1 MNSPIRSG
9 ILLIDKPEKLTSADV
24 VNKIKKR
31 WNIAR
36 IGHGG
41 TLDPFA
47 TGLLVILVEE
57 ATKVARFL
65 LEGEKEYEAIAKI
78 GEATNTGDNTGEII
92 STSAPS
98 TLSVEDWQKIGN
110 RFLGKIQQVP
120 HSFSAVKFKGKA
132 LYEYARQGEVI
143 TVPPRE
149 VEILKLNFNS
159 STVSEY
165 SFSVACSGG
174 TYIRVLAEDMARSA
188 GTCAHLTALRRTRS
202 SSFRLESAHDLEK
215 ILHTE
220 TKELPLIPVSE
231 SLSHLPK
238 VNCESK
244 IAEKVRQG
252 NLAAFEF
259 IRSELK
265 QPGYF
270 LLVSQ
275 DSPIAIC
282 NHNPTLVPFCSIERV
297 FSTQL

>member
-1 MNSPIRSG
+1 MNSPTRSG

-31 WNIAR
+31 WGIAR

-65 LEGEKEYEAIAKI
+65 LEGEKEYEATAKL
-78 GEATNTGDNTGEII
+78 GEATETGDNTGEVI
-92 STSAPS
+92 STEATSS
-98 TLSVEDWQKIGN
+98 LTLQDWNNIGDK
-110 RFLGKIQQVP
+110 FLGKIQQVP

-132 LYEYARQGEVI
+132 LYEYARKGEAI

-159 STVSEY
+159 ATATELT
-165 SFSVACSGG
+165 FSVACSGG
-174 TYIRVLAEDMARSA
+174 TYIRVLAEDMAKAA
-188 GTCAHLTALRRTRS
+188 GNCAHLTALRRTRS
-202 SSFRLESAHDLEK
+202 SAFRLENAHSLEA
-215 ILHTE
+215 ILHADA
-220 TKELPLIPVSE
+220 KELPLIPVSE
-231 SLSHLPK
+231 SLSHLPR

-270 LLVSQ
+270 LLVSH
-275 DSPIAIC
+275 DHPIAIC
-282 NHNPTLVPFCSIERV
+282 NHNPTLEPFCSIERV
-297 FSTQL
+297 FANHL